1 MDNRAGEMEAFMR
14 VVQMGSFAAAARS
27 FGLSPS
33 AISKLVAR
41 LESRLGTRLIVR
53 TTRTLQLTPEGETY
67 YARALR
73 VLADIDETER
83 LVAHGGAATPSG
95 KLRVTA
101 SVSFGVRK
109 IVPLIPEFLAANPRV
124 QLDLSLNDS
133 IVDLVEDRSDVA
145 IRVGVL
151 RDSGLKARKISEARF
166 IAFASPAYVA
176 QYGMPETPDDLP
188 RHNCLTFN
196 LGRTFNEWPFLDA
209 ATGAPKPF
217 PVAGNL
223 TVNNGETM
231 RRMALEGLGI
241 GRLSTYHV
249 DRDID
254 EGRLVPVLESF
265 NTGDLQVVHAV
276 FVGHEHL
283 ATRVRAF
290 VDFVAERVPRSETWR
305 PKTRAP

>member
-14 VVQMGSFAAAARS
+14 VVQSGSFAGAARS

-53 TTRTLQLTPEGETY
+53 TTRTLQLTSEGETY

-83 LVAHGGAATPSG
+83 LVAHGGAAVPSG
-95 KLRVTA
+95 KLRVNA

-109 IVPLIPEFLAANPRV
+109 IVPLIPEFLAAYPLV
-124 QLDLSLNDS
+124 ELDLSLNDN
-133 IVDLVEDRSDVA
+133 IVDLVEDRADVA

-151 RDSGLKARKISEARF
+151 PDSGLKARKISEAGHVV
-166 IAFASPAYVA
+166 FASPAYLA
-176 QYGMPETPDDLP
+176 RRGTPASPDDLAD
-188 RHNCLTFN
+188 HNCLVFN
-196 LGRTFNEWPFLDA
+196 LGRSFNAWPFLDP
-209 ATGAPKPF
+209 ATGKSR
-217 PVAGNL
+217 PVPITGNFQA
-223 TVNNGETM
+223 NNGETL
-231 RRMALEGLGI
+231 RRMAVDGLGI
-241 GRLSTYHV
+241 SRLSSYHV
-249 DRDID
+249 ERDIAA
-254 EGRLVPVLESF
+254 GRLVPILEEF
-265 NTGDLQVVHAV
+265 NAGERQVTHAV

-290 VDFVAERVPRSETWR
+290 VDFLAERVPASEDWYR
-305 PKTRAP
+305 QD

>member
-14 VVQMGSFAAAARS
+14 VVQAGSFAGAARS

-53 TTRTLQLTPEGETY
+53 TTRTLQLTSEGETY

-83 LVAHGGAATPSG
+83 LVAHGGAAVPSG
-95 KLRVTA
+95 KLRVNA

-109 IVPLIPEFLAANPRV
+109 IVPLIPEFLAAYPLV
-124 QLDLSLNDS
+124 ELDLSLNDN
-133 IVDLVEDRSDVA
+133 IVDLVEDRADVA

-151 RDSGLKARKISEARF
+151 PDSGLKARKISEAGHVV
-166 IAFASPAYVA
+166 FASPAC
-176 QYGMPETPDDLP
+176 PEDLEG
-188 RHNCLTFN
+188 HNCLVFN
-196 LGRTFNEWPFLDA
+196 LGRSFNAWPFLDP
-209 ATGAPKPF
+209 ATGKSR
-217 PVAGNL
+217 PVPVNGNFQA
-223 TVNNGETM
+223 NNGETL
-231 RRMALEGLGI
+231 RRMAVDGLGI
-241 GRLSTYHV
+241 SRLSSYHV
-249 DRDID
+249 ERDIAA
-254 EGRLVPVLESF
+254 GRLVPILEDF
-265 NTGDLQVVHAV
+265 NAGERQVTHAV

-290 VDFVAERVPRSETWR
+290 VDFLAERVPASEDWYR
-305 PKTRAP
+305 QD